1 MTLIIDVQVIY
12 TGEPNS
18 ELHSNLWLSQ
28 KPDIVSSTWIW
39 PMSQLGETTPT
50 EQYSSQVPTPGLSS
64 IG

>member
-1 MTLIIDVQVIY
+1 MKLFIDIQVIY
-12 TGEPNS
+12 IGEPNS

-50 EQYSSQVPTPGLSS
+50 EHIPAKFQP
-64 IG
+64 